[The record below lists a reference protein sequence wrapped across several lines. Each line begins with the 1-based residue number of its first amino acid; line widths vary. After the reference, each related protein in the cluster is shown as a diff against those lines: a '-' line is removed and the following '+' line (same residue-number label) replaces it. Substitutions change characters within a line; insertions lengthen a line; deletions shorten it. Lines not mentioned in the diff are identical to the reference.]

1 MCALVFCGVAV
12 TSSYSLQFLWGIINK
27 IRFVSLL
34 ARAICLQS
42 RFCDAPT
49 LDHSLRHCAGSL
61 QDTVSQSGTQQ
72 RKPES
77 DKVDLPEDAL
87 ASEVEVALR
96 QVAAN
101 FRRISDFNALTCL
114 QLEANKKASLAL
126 RKSKS
131 KRKRDDSADQSV
143 SSSAAP
149 SSPSAMVPS
158 SDLSPVTSKEMRPAS
173 SPPGLIALEPSTS
186 AVFADP
192 DSKADWRRFT
202 FSSIVIGIVVSY
214 VATRWPQ

>member
-1 MCALVFCGVAV
+1 M
-12 TSSYSLQFLWGIINK
+12 
-27 IRFVSLL
+27 
-34 ARAICLQS
+34 
-42 RFCDAPT
+42 
-49 LDHSLRHCAGSL
+49 
-61 QDTVSQSGTQQ
+61 SQSGTQQ

-77 DKVDLPEDAL
+77 DKVELPEDAL

-131 KRKRDDSADQSV
+131 KRKRDDSADESV
-143 SSSAAP
+143 SRSAAP
-149 SSPSAMVPS
+149 SSPTAMVPS
-158 SDLSPVTSKEMRPAS
+158 SDLSPVTNKEMRPAS
-173 SPPGLIALEPSTS
+173 SPPGLITLEPSTS

-192 DSKADWRRFT
+192 DSKADWRKFT

-214 VATRWPQ
+214 VATR